1 MKTTTVNEAS
11 TMNEGRYSDLKR
23 MLEERRREIL
33 SEVQGRIRDQREADA
48 WGKVHEV
55 LDAGESSEADIQE
68 DIEFALIQMK
78 AETLTKINDALGRLG
93 EGTYGYCADCGGE
106 ISDKRLRALP
116 FAVRCKECEEGAGS
130 GGGARESRGSEAQ
143 RSGVLLRYV
152 ELRPAPLQTGSAVIK
167 GGA

>member
-1 MKTTTVNEAS
+1 MKTTTGKQTSSMNEA
-11 TMNEGRYSDLKR
+11 RYSDLKR
-23 MLEERRREIL
+23 MLEERRKEIL

-48 WGKVHEV
+48 WGKVNEV

-78 AETLTKINDALGRLG
+78 AETLTKINDALHRLE

-116 FAVRCKECEEGAGS
+116 FAVRCKECEEG
-130 GGGARESRGSEAQ
+130 REMAVEREKVAAQ
-143 RSGVLLRYV
+143 RRNG
-152 ELRPAPLQTGSAVIK
+152 PAFFFGDMSS
-167 GGA
+167 